1 MPLFQG
7 YISYAPFP
15 EGFQGDMDET
25 FQQSGQLAIIYIS
38 GNFLSGLYYPNGT
51 TPPPALPTND
61 QGPIALNGIW
71 YFWDPVT
78 GQYLP
83 QSSTVKTAA
92 NLVKN
97 SVYQVQ
103 QTGNSFGP
111 FTPAGIYKTFDMA
124 VARVTQPNVLSASI
138 DVGPT
143 ASADID
149 TCPSAAKY
157 TVGPNTV
164 ASLVSADL
172 FVHEHLIEGTDLV
185 MVQGQPLALSFSV
198 LVNQPGT
205 YSGYLVSSS
214 RDASYVFNFTIA
226 TANQWARIKINNIPA
241 LPVSTLGTWLFNEGS
256 TGIYLGVCMGV
267 GSQYQTATPNQWVG
281 GFFAGTAQNSGN
293 FLAVVNN
300 QLKVT
305 GIKLEAAA
313 TTSYCAVK
321 SFEADYEDCIR
332 YYWTSFNYQSTSA
345 GIALRGTAPN
355 NNVMSIAQIF
365 PKRMCAV
372 PAVIPYS
379 YINQSKGY
387 VTDASISLDILL
399 ANLIAT
405 KKGID
410 YQAANASLIIDGNTH
425 TSTTIDNLT
434 TTAGLIVGMPVS
446 GSGVVA
452 STTIATI
459 GPGNSITITNATT
472 SSLVNTPLSFGLGAL
487 VINGNTHGT
496 KTVDGLASTAALG
509 VGMGVSAGPDINL
522 TGNTYANTTIDGLA
536 STTGLVVGMLVLSP
550 GYVYYGNTHA
560 STTIDGFASTAGIF
574 VGMLVTAQG
583 IPASAGTTVTAVT
596 ATSVTL
602 SAAATGSH
610 TNIPIT
616 FSAGIPGNTTI
627 SAIAS
632 STSVTLSGPTTA
644 TLVNAPLIF
653 SAGIPAGTT
662 IATILGNTS
671 ILLSAVVATSLINV
685 PLTFG
690 FPVKGDLLLAYV
702 TADARLS

>member
-38 GNFLSGLYYPNGT
+38 GNFLGGLYYPNGT
-51 TPPPALPTND
+51 TPPPTLPSSD
-61 QGPIALNGIW
+61 QGPIALNGVW
-71 YFWDPVT
+71 YFWDPAT

-83 QSSTVKTAA
+83 QSSTVKTTA
-92 NLVKN
+92 NLAKN

-103 QTGNSFGP
+103 QTGSTFGP

-124 VARVTQPNVLSASI
+124 VARVTQPNVLAVSA

-149 TCPSAAKY
+149 TCPAAIKF

-164 ASLVSADL
+164 ASLVAADL
-172 FVHEHLIEGTDLV
+172 FAHEHLIEGTDIV
-185 MVQGQPLALSFSV
+185 MVQGETLALSFSV
-198 LVNQPGT
+198 LANQPGT

-226 TANQWARIKINNIPA
+226 TANQWARIKISNIPA
-241 LPVSTLGTWLFNEGS
+241 LPVSSLGTWFFNEGS

-293 FLAVVNN
+293 FLAVLNN
-300 QLKVT
+300 QFKVT

-313 TTSYCAVK
+313 TPTYCSVK

-345 GIALRGTAPN
+345 GVALRGTAPSN
-355 NNVMSIAQIF
+355 SVMSIAQLF
-365 PKRMCAV
+365 PKRMCASPTV
-372 PAVIPYS
+372 VPYS

-387 VTDASISLDILL
+387 VTDGSVNVDIIL
-399 ANLIAT
+399 AGLSAN

-410 YQAANASLIIDGNTH
+410 YQAANQTLIINGNTH

-434 TTAGLIVGMPVS
+434 TTNGLIVGMPVN
-446 GSGVVA
+446 GSGVPA
-452 STTIATI
+452 NTTLATI
-459 GPGNSITITNATT
+459 GPGLVITITNPTT
-472 SSLVNTPLSFGLGAL
+472 SSLTNTPISFGLGAL
-487 VINGNTHGT
+487 VLNGNTHGT
-496 KTVDGLASTAALG
+496 RTVDGLASTAALG
-509 VGMGVSAGPDINL
+509 VGMAVSATPDINL
-522 TGNTYANTTIDGLA
+522 TGNLYSSTTIDTLS

-550 GYVYYGNTHA
+550 GFVYYGNTHA
-560 STTIDGFASTAGIF
+560 NTTIDGFTSTAGIL
-574 VGMLVTAQG
+574 VGMLVSGQG
-583 IPASAGTTVTAVT
+583 MAAGAGITVTAVT

-602 SAAATGSH
+602 SSAASGSH
-610 TNIPIT
+610 NNIPIS
-616 FSAGIPGNTTI
+616 FSAGIPTGTTI
-627 SAIAS
+627 SAIVS
-632 STSVTLSGPTTA
+632 STSVTLSAATTA
-644 TLVNAPLIF
+644 TLVGAPLVF

-662 IATILGNTS
+662 ISTIVGPAS
-671 ILLSAVVATSLINV
+671 ILLSTAVSTSLTNV